1 MLFDRFEGYDVPETR
16 RISRKEGENRINQLI
31 LKLIAEKRYD
41 DLEHGAKDPE
51 YQEELLKEFG
61 L

>member
-41 DLEHGAKDPE
+41 DLEYGAKDPE
-51 YQEELLKEFG
+51 YQEQLLKEFG

>member
-16 RISRKEGENRINQLI
+16 RISRKEGENRINQLC

-41 DLEHGAKDPE
+41 DLEHGAKDPA
-51 YQEELLKEFG
+51 YQEQLLKEFG